1 MEIYVVQQGDNIYS
15 ISDKYGVTVE
25 KIIQDN
31 DLQYPYNLINGQA
44 IVITFPKQ
52 SYIVQNGDT
61 LQSIA
66 DSYNVSL
73 MQLLRNNPSLS
84 DREYL
89 YQGESLIISY
99 NTTRSIT
106 TNGFA
111 YPFLRKETL
120 IKTLPNL
127 TYLSVFNYT
136 TTEKG
141 EMIAYYDE
149 SDLIKTLI
157 DYEVIP
163 LLVLTTLSP
172 QGKPDIETAYNIL
185 LNAEYQEN
193 TINEFINIM
202 KNKGYHGINLIL
214 YFLNENNQT
223 LYINFVQR
231 ISSRLQQENYLFF
244 ITINYDEK
252 KEDDTIIIKE
262 VNYSDLSNFVDQLI
276 FLKFVWGTNYNPPA
290 PISNITYLTALINYV
305 TSKVSPDKIIVGKLI
320 LGYDWRLPYI
330 PKESYANSLTI
341 NSVLDLAYDVGAVID
356 FDDESQT
363 PYFYYNELGFAYQ
376 VQHIV
381 WFIDARSIET
391 LNKLI
396 EDYALNGSGV
406 WNIMVY
412 NQQLWTIINANFDI
426 IKLI

>member
-31 DLQYPYNLINGQA
+31 DLQYPYNLIVGQA

-52 SYIVQNGDT
+52 SYIVQDGDT

-66 DSYNVSL
+66 DSYKVSL
-73 MQLLRNNPSLS
+73 MQLLRNNPNLFG
-84 DREYL
+84 REYL

-136 TTEKG
+136 ATEKG
-141 EMIAYYDE
+141 KLLTYYDE

-157 DYEVIP
+157 DYDVIP

-172 QGKPDIETAYNIL
+172 QGVPDMETAYNIL

-223 LYINFVQR
+223 LYIDFIKR
-231 ISSRLQQENYLFF
+231 ISRRLQQENYLLF
-244 ITINYDEK
+244 ITINYDEQ
-252 KEDDTIIIKE
+252 KEDDTLVIKKE
-262 VNYSDLSNFVDQLI
+262 KYSDISNYVDGLI

-290 PISNITYLTALINYV
+290 PVSDITYLKALINYV
-305 TSKVSPDKIIVGKLI
+305 TSEVSSDKIIVGISI

-341 NSVLDLAYDVGAVID
+341 KSVLDLAYDVGAVID
-356 FDDESQT
+356 FDESQT
-363 PYFYYNELGFAYQ
+363 PYFYYNELDF
-376 VQHIV
+376 QHIV
-381 WFIDARSIET
+381 WFTDARSIEI

-396 EDYALNGSGV
+396 EDYALSGSGI

-412 NQQLWTIINANFDI
+412 NQQLWTITNANFDI